1 MALNRA
7 VSGWSGRRVWLVG
20 ASSGIGAATADLLL
34 ARGARVAVSARNTEA
49 LENRFGARALR
60 EPLEVSEFGAVQ
72 AAAERIF
79 AAWGG
84 LDLVMDFAATYR
96 AARAWQLDPA
106 LARATV
112 GVNLVG
118 ALNVVAAT
126 QRRLIEQGTGG
137 IALVSSVA
145 GYGGLPNSLVYGA
158 TKAALINLAET
169 LWLDLAPRGVSV
181 YLVSPGFVET
191 PLTAQNRFRMPA
203 LIGADEAAREILR
216 GIERGAFDIHFPRRF
231 TRVMKLL
238 RLLPYPLYFPLVR
251 RFTGL

>member
-20 ASSGIGAATADLLL
+20 ASSGIGAATAELLL
-34 ARGARVAVSARNTEA
+34 ARGARVAVSARSAQA
-49 LENRFGARALR
+49 LEERFGARALR
-60 EPLEVSEFGAVQ
+60 EPLDVADFGAVQ

-84 LDLVMDFAATYR
+84 LDLVMDFAGTYR
-96 AARAWQLDPA
+96 AARAWQLDPEQ
-106 LARATV
+106 ARAMV
-112 GVNLVG
+112 EVNLLG

-126 QRRLIEQGTGG
+126 QQRLIEQGAGG

-145 GYGGLPNSLVYGA
+145 GYAGLPNSLVYGA

-169 LWLDLAPRGVSV
+169 LWLDLAPRGISV
-181 YLVSPGFVET
+181 YLINPGFVET

-216 GIERGAFDIHFPRRF
+216 GIERGAFDIHFPKRF

-238 RLLPYPLYFPLVR
+238 RLLPYPLYFRLVR
-251 RFTGL
+251 RYTGL

>member
-1 MALNRA
+1 MALNRTVA
-7 VSGWSGRRVWLVG
+7 GWSGRRVWVVG
-20 ASSGIGAATADLLL
+20 ASSGIGAATAELLL
-34 ARGARVAVSARNTEA
+34 ARGARVAVSARGAQA
-49 LENRFGARALR
+49 LEERFGARAML
-60 EPLEVSEFGAVQ
+60 EPLDVADCGAVH
-72 AAAERIF
+72 AAAERIA

-84 LDLVMDFAATYR
+84 FDLVMDFAGFYR

-106 LARATV
+106 QARATV
-112 GVNLVG
+112 EVNLLG

-126 QRRLIEQGTGG
+126 QQRMIEQGAGG

-181 YLVSPGFVET
+181 YLVNPGFVET

-203 LIGADEAAREILR
+203 LIGADEAAREILG
-216 GIERGAFDIHFPRRF
+216 GIERGAFDIHFPKRF

-238 RLLPYPLYFPLVR
+238 RLLPYPLYFRLVR
-251 RFTGL
+251 RYTGL

>member
-1 MALNRA
+1 MALNRPVA
-7 VSGWSGRRVWLVG
+7 GWTGRRVWIVG
-20 ASSGIGAATADLLL
+20 ASSGIGAVTAEQLL
-34 ARGARVAVSARNTEA
+34 ARGARVAVSARNARA
-49 LENRFGARALR
+49 LEERFGARALR
-60 EPLEVSEFGAVQ
+60 EPLDVADFGAVR

-84 LDLVMDFAATYR
+84 LDLAMDFAGTYR
-96 AARAWQLDPA
+96 AARAWELDA
-106 LARATV
+106 AQAR
-112 GVNLVG
+112 GMIEVNLVG
-118 ALNVVAAT
+118 AINLVAAV
-126 QRRLIEQGTGG
+126 QSRLLAQSAGG

-181 YLVSPGFVET
+181 YLVNPGFVET

-203 LIGADEAAREILR
+203 LIGADEAARGILR
-216 GIERGAFDIHFPRRF
+216 GIERGAFEIHFPKRF
-231 TRVMKLL
+231 TRAMKLL
-238 RLLPYPLYFPLVR
+238 RLLPYPLYFRLVR